1 MGNSVGNTRQWAGS
15 PSFLVDGVSGAFL
28 LIPVVPSPP
37 PPPSFPCHL
46 VKTFKFT
53 SKLGKL
59 FSTFLLFF
67 FLSGHAPLLGKF

>member
-37 PPPSFPCHL
+37 PPIFSLPPRKDIQVHL
-46 VKTFKFT
+46 KAWEAVFNVFT
-53 SKLGKL
+53 L
-59 FSTFLLFF
+59 F